1 MKSFKEYLTERKRV
15 YEFKVK
21 IAGDCPKDC
30 SAQIKTALSQFHV
43 ESCSSG
49 KRTPI
54 QETHKEFPDHKNVN
68 VTLFDVC
75 TSYPAT
81 SHQVRDKIA
90 ECLKIVHSAIVVRN
104 IHEAAEEEINHQHNA
119 KSGKSVLQADYEASN
134 NQKIVG
140 TQHTMSL
147 LKELGK
153 TKKSGHQHT
162 GTNDALL
169 AKSAPSEKSTDK
181 PAKHNNISPVGSRKV
196 KLPTAGGR

>member
-1 MKSFKEYLTERKRV
+1 MKSFKEYLTESKRV

-30 SAQIKTALSQFHV
+30 SAQIKTALAQFHV

-54 QETHKEFPDHKNVN
+54 QETHKEFPEHKNVN

-81 SHQVRDKIA
+81 SPQVRDKIA
-90 ECLKIVHSAIVVRN
+90 ESLGISHSAIIVRN
-104 IHEAAEEEINHQHNA
+104 VHEAAEEEINHKHDT
-119 KSGKSVLQADYEASN
+119 KSGKSVLQSDYESDN
-134 NQKIVG
+134 NQKLVG
-140 TQHTMSL
+140 TQHAMSL
-147 LKELGK
+147 LKELSK
-153 TKKSGHQHT
+153 TKKTGHQHT

-169 AKSAPSEKSTDK
+169 AKSVPTEKTTDK
-181 PAKHNNISPVGSRKV
+181 ESKQNNVSPVGSKQLKR
-196 KLPTAGGR
+196 TTGGR

>member
-1 MKSFKEYLTERKRV
+1 MKSFKEYLTESKKV

-30 SAQIKTALSQFHV
+30 PAQIKTALAQFHV
-43 ESCSSG
+43 ESCSTG

-54 QETHKEFPDHKNVN
+54 QETHKDFPDHKNVN

-81 SHQVRDKIA
+81 SPQVRDKIA
-90 ECLKIVHSAIVVRN
+90 EALGISHSAITVRN
-104 IHEAAEEEINHQHNA
+104 IHEAAEEEINHKHDT
-119 KSGKSVLQADYEASN
+119 KSGNSVLQSDYESDN
-134 NQKIVG
+134 NQQMVG
-140 TQHTMSL
+140 TQHAMSL

-153 TKKSGHQHT
+153 TKKAGHQHT

-169 AKSAPSEKSTDK
+169 AKSVPAEKNTSK
-181 PAKHNNISPVGSRKV
+181 EAKQNNVSPVGSRKV
-196 KLPTAGGR
+196 NLPTAGGR

>member
-1 MKSFKEYLTERKRV
+1 MKSFKEYLTESKRV

-21 IAGDCPKDC
+21 IAGECPKDC
-30 SAQIKTALSQFHV
+30 HSQIKTALSQFHV
-43 ESCSSG
+43 ESCSTG

-81 SHQVRDKIA
+81 GHQVRDKIA
-90 ECLKIVHSAIVVRN
+90 ECLGIAHSAIVVRN
-104 IHEAAEEEINHQHNA
+104 IHEAAEEEINHQHDT

-134 NQKIVG
+134 NQKMVG
-140 TQHTMSL
+140 TQHSMSL

-153 TKKSGHQHT
+153 TKKTGHQYT
-162 GTNDALL
+162 GANDAIL
-169 AKSAPSEKSTDK
+169 AKNAPSEKTNTKESK
-181 PAKHNNISPVGSRKV
+181 QNNTSPVGSKQLKR
-196 KLPTAGGR
+196 TTGGR